1 MEVLV
6 LGLNFLQDTGA
17 AQLHSH
23 HDVILLFSKIALM
36 RFLGFLLT
44 FRRHP
49 VLQNMQVY
57 CRQASVRWLLV
68 INKVTFYIST
78 NGSALI

>member
-17 AQLHSH
+17 AQLYSC
-23 HDVILLFSKIALM
+23 HDVIFLFSKIALM

-44 FRRHP
+44 FRRHA
-49 VLQNMQVY
+49 VLPNMQVY
-57 CRQASVRWLLV
+57 CRKASVRWLLV
-68 INKVTFYIST
+68 INKMISSIST
-78 NGSALI
+78 NGGLR